1 MAGLGGT
8 VCFLLTHENS
18 LPPVRTCQCKRLSI
32 FVTPPK
38 VAVPTSKTQMKSMR
52 TLWYVFAM
60 SENRR
65 QYSRHIDIRRYFARE
80 LVKAVF
86 VKLISLRTHEWL
98 PMPSAR
104 VCPRPPSSARAT
116 TVWWLAKRLL
126 LYVFTLEMCLVCTS
140 IPFFMISPVWC
151 LLDCP
156 MCSISAHIVRE
167 EERHIIHRPLGN
179 ERVRERTA

>member
-65 QYSRHIDIRRYFARE
+65 QYSRHIDIRCYFARE

-86 VKLISLRTHEWL
+86 VKLISLRTHEMVADAFCTSL
-98 PMPSAR
+98 PSPTFIGPGHHR
-104 VCPRPPSSARAT
+104 VMIGQTPFALRFYTRNVLSLHFNSIFHDFSCLMSFGLPNVFYKCPHCSRGRAT
-116 TVWWLAKRLL
+116 HHPS
-126 LYVFTLEMCLVCTS
+126 TS
-140 IPFFMISPVWC
+140 W
-151 LLDCP
+151 
-156 MCSISAHIVRE
+156 
-167 EERHIIHRPLGN
+167 
-179 ERVRERTA
+179 